1 MINKNILWVI
11 ALFFFNLFNSCEE
24 NNILD
29 ATGEI
34 TFSTSGL
41 PALPENYT
49 YEAWLLVGGSYVS
62 IGTFNIDV
70 NGVNKPTGFK
80 QINNNDLE
88 KAVGIAI
95 TIEFTGAE
103 SKSSPS
109 DLIILTGNF
118 SDNKAILSI
127 SDKRTIY
134 AKDLK
139 AEYIVSAPTAVSSE
153 KSGKEQNGIW
163 FSTDSSQSKE
173 TAGLVLP
180 YVQNDPKKKL
190 CNLIYRAWIYAPDLD
205 DSTKSIPINMGA
217 FTKAN
222 EPDNSNNYAGTNEN
236 FTPVLPGN
244 DFVNITG
251 INVKYPVKVVEKKV
265 IITAKPNEGNTS
277 EAEPFPFILFENIVN
292 ATKDSLNINNKNFK
306 ANFTRK

>member
-1 MINKNILWVI
+1 MINKNILWII

-24 NNILD
+24 NNIID
-29 ATGEI
+29 ATGKI
-34 TFSTSGL
+34 TFSASGL

-49 YEAWLLVGGSYVS
+49 YQAWLLVGGSYVS

-70 NGVNKPTGFK
+70 NGVNTPTEFK

-88 KAVGIAI
+88 KAMGIAI

-109 DLIILTGNF
+109 DLIILAGNF
-118 SDNKAILSI
+118 SDNKAII
-127 SDKRTIY
+127 NTSDKRTIY

-139 AEYIVSAPTAVSSE
+139 AEYIVGAPTAVSSE

-180 YVQNDPKKKL
+180 YIQNDPVKKP
-190 CNLIYRAWIYAPDLD
+190 CNLIYQAWIYVPDED
-205 DSTKSIPINMGA
+205 DGTKSIPINIGE

-222 EPDNSNNYAGTNEN
+222 EPDNSNNYAGTNA

-251 INVKYPVKVVEKKV
+251 INVKTPVKVIGKKT
-265 IITAKPNEGNTS
+265 IITVKPNEGNIS
-277 EAEPFPFILFENIVN
+277 ETNPFPFILFEDVVKS
-292 ATKDSLNINNKNFK
+292 TKGSLNMSNKNFK
-306 ANFTRK
+306 ASFTRK

>member
-11 ALFFFNLFNSCEE
+11 VLFFFSLFNSCEE

-34 TFSTSGL
+34 TFSTTGL
-41 PALPENYT
+41 PAMQENYT
-49 YEAWLLVGGSYVS
+49 YQAWLLVGGSYVS

-70 NGVNKPTGFK
+70 NGVNTPTGFK

-88 KAVGIAI
+88 KASGIAI

-109 DLIILTGNF
+109 DLIILAGNF
-118 SDNKAILSI
+118 SDNKAILST

-139 AEYIVSAPTAVSSE
+139 AEYIVDAPTAITSE
-153 KSGKEQNGIW
+153 KSDKGNNGIW
-163 FSTDSSQSKE
+163 FSTDKNQSKE

-180 YVQNDPKKKL
+180 YVQNDSERTL
-190 CNLIYRAWIYAPDLD
+190 SNLSYQAWIYVPDAD
-205 DSTKSIPINMGA
+205 DGTKNIPINMGA

-222 EPDNSNNYAGTNEN
+222 EPDNSNNYAGEN
-236 FTPVLPGN
+236 KNSTPVLPGN
-244 DFVNITG
+244 DFVKITD
-251 INVKYPVKVVEKKV
+251 INVENPVDVIDKKV
-265 IITAKPNEGNTS
+265 IITVKPNEGNTS
-277 EAEPFPFILFENIVN
+277 KTKPFPFILFEDI
-292 ATKDSLNINNKNFK
+292 AKSTKGSLNMNNKNFK
-306 ANFTRK
+306 ANFSRK